1 MSESKPVIF
10 RSSANPTLR
19 HLIRMRDNR
28 SRRKANRV
36 LVDGWRET
44 SQAIRAGMELCGI
57 YVPESLIHGKND
69 EFRDATQ
76 AVLAF
81 AEDQKKL
88 NWVAESLMEKISY
101 GQSTRGVVAEFVRPN
116 ASLESLSL
124 PENPLIL
131 VLDEIEKP
139 GNIGAVF
146 RSADAAGVDCILLSD
161 CVDQYNPN
169 SIRSS
174 LGTIFQ
180 IPSCNATELELRDF
194 LVSHS
199 IKILAARVESSQNL
213 WKCELN
219 GPTAIVLGSEARG
232 LKNRWRSSSTTPID
246 GIRIPMAWEAD
257 SLNIAASAAIIAFEA
272 ARQRLAR

>member
-44 SQAIRAGMELCGI
+44 SQAIRAGLDLCGI
-57 YVPESLIHGKND
+57 YVPESLIHGKTD

-76 AVLAF
+76 TVMAF
-81 AEDQKKL
+81 AEEQHKL
-88 NWVAESLMEKISY
+88 NWVAEPLMEKISY

-116 ASLESLSL
+116 ACLKSLSL
-124 PENPLIL
+124 PKNPLIL

-180 IPSCNATELELRDF
+180 IPSFNATELELRDF
-194 LVSHS
+194 LVSNS
-199 IKILAARVESSQNL
+199 IKIFAARVESSQNL
-213 WKCELN
+213 WKSKLS

-232 LKNRWRSSSTTPID
+232 LKSRWQSSSKTPID
-246 GIRIPMAWEAD
+246 GIRIPMAGEAD
-257 SLNIAASAAIIAFEA
+257 SLNIAASAAIIVFEA
-272 ARQRLAR
+272 ARQRSEL

>member
-36 LVDGWRET
+36 LVDGWREA

-57 YVPESLIHGKND
+57 FVPESLNHGKTD
-69 EFRDATQ
+69 EFEDAIE
-76 AVLAF
+76 AVMVYAQ
-81 AEDQKKL
+81 EHKKL
-88 NWVAESLMEKISY
+88 NWVADRLMEKISY
-101 GQSTRGVVAEFVRPN
+101 GQSSRGVVAEFVRPN
-116 ASLESLSL
+116 PSLNSLDL

-146 RSADAAGVDCILLSD
+146 RSADAAGVDVILLSD

-180 IPSCNATELELRDF
+180 IPSFNGTESELRDF
-194 LVSHS
+194 LISRS
-199 IKILAARVESSQNL
+199 IQVFAARVESSKSL
-213 WKCELN
+213 WKCDLKR
-219 GPTAIVLGSEARG
+219 PTAVVLGSEARG
-232 LKNRWRSSSTTPID
+232 LKERWRSEPETYIA
-246 GIRIPMAWEAD
+246 GIRIPMAGEAD

-272 ARQRLAR
+272 ARQRSDQ

>member
-44 SQAIRAGMELCGI
+44 SQAILSDMELCGI
-57 YVPESLIHGKND
+57 YVPESLINGKND
-69 EFRDATQ
+69 EFQHITEVVMAYARDNQ
-76 AVLAF
+76 
-81 AEDQKKL
+81 KL
-88 NWVAESLMEKISY
+88 NWVADPLMEKISY
-101 GQSTRGVVAEFVRPN
+101 GQSSRGVLAEFVRPN
-116 ASLESLSL
+116 PSLTSLIL
-124 PENPLIL
+124 PKNPLIL

-146 RSADAAGVDCILLSD
+146 RSADAAGVDVILLSD

-180 IPSCNATELELRDF
+180 IPSYNGTELEFRQF
-194 LVSHS
+194 LMSRS
-199 IKILAARVESSQNL
+199 IHTFAARVESSKSL
-213 WKCELN
+213 WNCDLK

-232 LKNRWRSSSTTPID
+232 LRERWCPDTGAPID
-246 GIRIPMAWEAD
+246 GIRIPMTGQAD
-257 SLNIAASAAIIAFEA
+257 SLNIAASAAIIAFES
-272 ARQRLAR
+272 ARQRSQG

>member
-44 SQAIRAGMELCGI
+44 SQAIRAGLDLCGI
-57 YVPESLIHGKND
+57 YVPESLIHGKTD

-76 AVLAF
+76 TVMAF
-81 AEDQKKL
+81 AEEQHKL
-88 NWVAESLMEKISY
+88 NWVAEPLMEKISY

-116 ASLESLSL
+116 ICLKSLSL
-124 PENPLIL
+124 PKNPLIL

-146 RSADAAGVDCILLSD
+146 RSADAAGVDCVLLSD

-180 IPSCNATELELRDF
+180 IPSFNATELELRDF
-194 LVSHS
+194 LVSNS
-199 IKILAARVESSQNL
+199 IKIFAARVESSQNL
-213 WKCELN
+213 WKSKLS
-219 GPTAIVLGSEARG
+219 GPAAIVLGSEARG
-232 LKNRWRSSSTTPID
+232 LKSRWQSSSKTPID
-246 GIRIPMAWEAD
+246 GIRIPMAGEAD
-257 SLNIAASAAIIAFEA
+257 SLNIAASAAIIVFEA
-272 ARQRLAR
+272 ARQRSEL

>member
-1 MSESKPVIF
+1 MSESKPVVF

-44 SQAIRAGMELCGI
+44 SQALRAGMELCGI
-57 YVPESLIHGKND
+57 YVPESLIHGEKD
-69 EFRDATQ
+69 EFRDAAQTVVDIAQ
-76 AVLAF
+76 
-81 AEDQKKL
+81 DQQKL
-88 NWVAESLMEKISY
+88 NWVTDSIMEKISY
-101 GQSTRGVVAEFVRPN
+101 GQSSRGVVAEFVRPN
-116 ASLESLSL
+116 TSLNSLSL
-124 PENPLIL
+124 PKNPLIL

-180 IPSCNATELELRDF
+180 IPSCNATESELRDF
-194 LVSHS
+194 LEKHS
-199 IKILAARVESSQNL
+199 IKILAARVESAKNL
-213 WKCELN
+213 WKCDLD
-219 GPTAIVLGSEARG
+219 GPLAIVLGSEARG
-232 LKNRWRSSSTTPID
+232 LKDRWQSSGSAPID
-246 GIRIPMAWEAD
+246 GIRIPMAGVAD

-272 ARQRLAR
+272 ARQRAQH

>member
-44 SQAIRAGMELCGI
+44 SQAIRAGVELCGI
-57 YVPESLIHGKND
+57 YVPESLIHRKND
-69 EFRDATQ
+69 EFRDTPQ
-76 AVLAF
+76 AVMAF
-81 AEDQKKL
+81 AQDQQKL
-88 NWVAESLMEKISY
+88 NWLAESLMEKISY

-116 ASLESLSL
+116 TSLESLSL
-124 PENPLIL
+124 PKNPLIL
-131 VLDEIEKP
+131 ILDEIEKP

-146 RSADAAGVDCILLSD
+146 RSADAAGVNCIFLSD

-174 LGTIFQ
+174 LGTVFQ
-180 IPSCNATELELRDF
+180 IPSFNATESELRDF
-194 LVSHS
+194 LVSKS
-199 IKILAARVESSQNL
+199 IKILAARVESSKNL
-213 WKCELN
+213 WKYELS

-232 LKNRWRSSSTTPID
+232 LTDRWQSSSTSPID
-246 GIRIPMAWEAD
+246 GIRIPMNGEAD
-257 SLNIAASAAIIAFEA
+257 SLNVAASAAIIAFEA
-272 ARQRLAR
+272 ARQRSEQ

>member
-28 SRRKANRV
+28 SRRRANRV

-44 SQAIRAGMELCGI
+44 SQAIGAGMEPCGI
-57 YVPESLIHGKND
+57 YVPESLNHGKTD
-69 EFRDATQ
+69 EFRPSIE
-76 AVLAF
+76 AVMTYAK
-81 AEDQKKL
+81 ASNKL
-88 NWVAESLMEKISY
+88 NWVADPLMEKISY
-101 GQSTRGVVAEFVRPN
+101 GQSSRGVVAEFVRPSPVLN
-116 ASLESLSL
+116 SLDL

-131 VLDEIEKP
+131 VLDQIEKP

-146 RSADAAGVDCILLSD
+146 RSADAAGVDVILLSG

-180 IPSCNATELELRDF
+180 IPSFDGTESELRTF
-194 LVSHS
+194 LASRS
-199 IKILAARVESSQNL
+199 IKIFTARVESSQDL
-213 WKCELN
+213 WKCDLK
-219 GPTAIVLGSEARG
+219 GPTAIVLGSEAKG
-232 LKNRWRSSSTTPID
+232 LKQRWFSGSETPID
-246 GIRIPMAWEAD
+246 GIRIPMAGKAD

-272 ARQRLAR
+272 ARQRSNA